1 MRLEQDEVDST
12 ETTDS
17 RDEDSHSK
25 RRQKSTSG
33 GGRMSA
39 FIHTEDKAPEKSNR
53 RQSTRS
59 KDDPFMMKIN
69 AFV

>member
-17 RDEDSHSK
+17 KDEDAHNK
-25 RRQKSTSG
+25 RKQKPAV
-33 GGRMSA
+33 GGRMMA
-39 FIHTEDKAPEKSNR
+39 FVQTEDKTPEKSNR

-59 KDDPFMMKIN
+59 IDL
-69 AFV
+69 V